1 MMMSE
6 FIERTG
12 YEPSYE
18 EYHYI
23 EESYYEFP
31 GNKDEF
37 CKQWKK
43 DQKDGHWQRE
53 LKLMKA
59 MDEMKAQYEKKI
71 ADQEENLNFYRPYFD
86 RATQAEK
93 KATILDLISE
103 ESVNVEI
110 KINGRWEK
118 HENAKVN
125 YIAKSYNGIFEFINI
140 VDSGNWRGWATS
152 YKLDDIEAIKKF

>member
-43 DQKDGHWQRE
+43 DKKDGHWARE
-53 LKLMKA
+53 MALMKA
-59 MDEMKAQYEKKI
+59 MDQMKAEYEKKL
-71 ADQEENLNFYRPYFD
+71 AEKEDDLVFYRKQMENFHQVA
-86 RATQAEK
+86 RQHEEALNKLERIQR
-93 KATILDLISE
+93 ILNSTG
-103 ESVNVEI
+103 VKEI
-110 KINGRWEK
+110 V
-118 HENAKVN
+118 A
-125 YIAKSYNGIFEFINI
+125 
-140 VDSGNWRGWATS
+140 
-152 YKLDDIEAIKKF
+152 

>member
-43 DQKDGHWQRE
+43 DNKDGHWQRE

-86 RATQAEK
+86 RAYKAEK
-93 KATILDLISE
+93 KATILDLASE
-103 ESVNVEI
+103 DSVDVEL
-110 KINGRWEK
+110 KVDGRWER
-118 HENAKVN
+118 HVSVRVA
-125 YIAKSYNGIFEFINI
+125 YISKNYNGVFDFINI
-140 VDSGNWRGWATS
+140 SNSTGWRGWVTS
-152 YKLDDIEAIKKF
+152 YKLDDIEVIKKI

>member
-43 DQKDGHWQRE
+43 DNKDGHWQRE
-53 LKLMKA
+53 LSLMKA
-59 MDEMKAQYEKKI
+59 MDQMKAEYEKKL
-71 ADQEENLNFYRPYFD
+71 AEQEENLKFYRPYFD
-86 RATQAEK
+86 RATKAEK
-93 KATILDLISE
+93 KATILDLVSE
-103 ESVNVEI
+103 ESVSVEVRI
-110 KINGRWEK
+110 KGRWEK
-118 HENAKVN
+118 FENVKVH
-125 YIAKSYNGIFEFINI
+125 YVGMSYNGKFEFINLI
-140 VDSGNWRGWATS
+140 PNNGYRGWMQS
-152 YKLDDIEAIKKF
+152 IKLDDIEVIKKI

>member
-23 EESYYEFP
+23 EESYYDFP

-53 LKLMKA
+53 LNLMKM
-59 MDEMKAQYEKKI
+59 MDQMKSRYEEKLKE
-71 ADQEENLNFYRPYFD
+71 QEDNLKFYRRQMD
-86 RATQAEK
+86 LLREARAQRDEAQNK
-93 KATILDLISE
+93 LARIQRILNSE
-103 ESVNVEI
+103 GVKEI
-110 KINGRWEK
+110 
-118 HENAKVN
+118 A
-125 YIAKSYNGIFEFINI
+125 
-140 VDSGNWRGWATS
+140 
-152 YKLDDIEAIKKF
+152 